1 MTKLGKARREVRAA
15 VHQHNKGAG
24 NRPTPDG
31 FDGVMEAA
39 LVRRQGIAF
48 DGVQSVQVKLLRGFF
63 SIIAAVDAAA
73 ACMCG
78 RMRADCPP
86 AGVTCRPAMRDNA
99 GAILFGIKAI
109 DSGGAVKIISGLQV
123 AVCMVAVSLSTTV
136 CAQTYP
142 ATHVRIITA
151 AAGGGSD
158 FATRLI
164 AGPLAAALGQQVIV
178 ENRGLLAADVA
189 AKAPADGYTLLL
201 SGQTLWL
208 LPFMRD
214 HVASN
219 VTDFTPITTATETVN
234 ILLVHPSL
242 PAKSVRE
249 LIDLARARPGQ
260 LNFATSG
267 NGSSVHIAAELFK
280 SMAGIN
286 VQRINYKGASQ
297 ALTELISGQTQFMF
311 GVPGS
316 VVPHIKA
323 GRLRALA
330 ISGAK
335 PSPLMP
341 GLPPV
346 AQTVPGYEVASRLAL
361 FAPAGTP
368 ASIVTRLN
376 REVVRVLNRS
386 DVKNKFNE
394 SQIEIVGDT
403 PEQLAAMIKAE
414 IATTAKIIKEAG
426 IRAE

>member
-1 MTKLGKARREVRAA
+1 
-15 VHQHNKGAG
+15 
-24 NRPTPDG
+24 
-31 FDGVMEAA
+31 
-39 LVRRQGIAF
+39 
-48 DGVQSVQVKLLRGFF
+48 
-63 SIIAAVDAAA
+63 
-73 ACMCG
+73 
-78 RMRADCPP
+78 
-86 AGVTCRPAMRDNA
+86 
-99 GAILFGIKAI
+99 
-109 DSGGAVKIISGLQV
+109 
-123 AVCMVAVSLSTTV
+123 
-136 CAQTYP
+136 
-142 ATHVRIITA
+142 
-151 AAGGGSD
+151 
-158 FATRLI
+158 
-164 AGPLAAALGQQVIV
+164 
-178 ENRGLLAADVA
+178 
-189 AKAPADGYTLLL
+189 
-201 SGQTLWL
+201 
-208 LPFMRD
+208 
-214 HVASN
+214 
-219 VTDFTPITTATETVN
+219 
-234 ILLVHPSL
+234 
-242 PAKSVRE
+242 
-249 LIDLARARPGQ
+249 
-260 LNFATSG
+260 
-267 NGSSVHIAAELFK
+267 
-280 SMAGIN
+280 
-286 VQRINYKGASQ
+286 
-297 ALTELISGQTQFMF
+297 MF